1 MGYGDLVP
9 VTDSERALLIVM
21 MLIGGLAYSYIIA
34 AMASIV
40 STMDAHE
47 RQFNEKM
54 DCADAETT
62 TAEKEKIELK

>member
-54 DCADAETT
+54 DCADAATT
-62 TAEKEKIELK
+62 TAEKGTIELK